1 MVNEKDIL
9 EATYF
14 DTCTVERKQKIKN
27 PITGVTETT
36 LVKVYENIKCAL
48 SKLNNQNQVMETGET
63 GKLVYNHKLFHNP
76 KYDLLSGDVVTVN
89 TMGKISVYL
98 ATEGF
103 SYPSHTETILTL
115 KGRV

>member
-27 PITGVTETT
+27 PITGVTEAT

-48 SKLNNQNQVMETGET
+48 SKMDNQIIENGDT
-63 GKLVYNHKLFHNP
+63 GKLIYNHKLFHNP
-76 KYDLLSGDVVTVN
+76 KYDILKGDIVTVS

-98 ATEGF
+98 ASEGF
-103 SYPSHTETILTL
+103 SYPSHIETILS
-115 KGRV
+115 KKERV

>member
-1 MVNEKDIL
+1 MVNETEIL

-14 DTCTVERKQKIKN
+14 DTCTVQRNQIIKDEV
-27 PITGVTETT
+27 TGASKTT

-48 SKLNNQNQVMETGET
+48 SKMDNQVIETGDT
-63 GKLVYNHKLFHNP
+63 GTLVYNHKLFHNP

-115 KGRV
+115 KERV